1 MQLCT
6 YIHSFIHIC
15 IHTHIHLYVCTSS
28 KQLTSFVTGVKVL
41 CLFLY
46 SIHKYLNGT
55 SCYQPPVHPVL
66 FICCFLLALCSLYSF
81 KHFQIIWYIIH
92 TNANAFT
99 TTSPLSPSR
108 PHRYLRTSFI
118 KECVC
123 PSPILTK
130 LTHKHTHIHT
140 YTYMLIKFFMY
151 YQQTCVC
158 SMPTFVHMY

>member
-1 MQLCT
+1 M
-6 YIHSFIHIC
+6 YIHIFIHSY
-15 IHTHIHLYVCTSS
+15 IHTYPHTLVCLYIFTAIDQFCDWRE
-28 KQLTSFVTGVKVL
+28 SFMFVFIFNSQVPKRYIL
-41 CLFLY
+41 
-46 SIHKYLNGT
+46 
-55 SCYQPPVHPVL
+55 PPAPCPPPVL